1 MSLSVEGIR
10 GLMRRCDGLP
20 DNMSETEIR
29 HYAAEVLRLLERGED
44 IETLE
49 LYLRRI
55 DTSISREIPVSTATH
70 KLAVQAFAL
79 FNNAR

>member
-1 MSLSVEGIR
+1 
-10 GLMRRCDGLP
+10 
-20 DNMSETEIR
+20 
-29 HYAAEVLRLLERGED
+29 LLERRGD

-79 FNNAR
+79 FDNAR